1 MENKLKNWLILGGIL
16 TVATVFGVA
25 MTKEKSFN
33 DLKDDYESIINNIK
47 KSLNKIEYITKKDFS
62 IIVNNIIEDYS
73 KTKKITKEAKNSLIS
88 ALNNKWD
95 EIENEIK
102 DKNL

>member
-1 MENKLKNWLILGGIL
+1 LQLFLELLWLR
-16 TVATVFGVA
+16 
-25 MTKEKSFN
+25 SFD

-73 KTKKITKEAKNSLIS
+73 KTKKITKEAKNSLIL
-88 ALNNKWD
+88 ALNNRWD

>member
-1 MENKLKNWLILGGIL
+1 MENKLKNGLILGGIL

-25 MTKEKSFN
+25 MTKDKSFN
-33 DLKDDYESIINNIK
+33 DFKDDYESIINNLK
-47 KSLNKIEYITKKDFS
+47 KSLNKIEYISKKEFAS
-62 IIVNNIIEDYS
+62 IINTVIEDYS
-73 KTKKITKEAKNSLIS
+73 KTKEITKEAKNSLIS

-102 DKNL
+102 GNKF

>member
-1 MENKLKNWLILGGIL
+1 VEFWLLQL
-16 TVATVFGVA
+16 FL
-25 MTKEKSFN
+25 ELLWLRSFD

-73 KTKKITKEAKNSLIS
+73 KTKKITKEAKNSLIL
-88 ALNNKWD
+88 ALNNRWD
-95 EIENEIK
+95 EIENVIK

>member
-1 MENKLKNWLILGGIL
+1 VEFWLLQL
-16 TVATVFGVA
+16 FL
-25 MTKEKSFN
+25 ELLWLRSFD

-73 KTKKITKEAKNSLIS
+73 KTKKITKEAKNSLIL
-88 ALNNKWD
+88 ALNNRWD

>member
-1 MENKLKNWLILGGIL
+1 MQLFLELLWLR
-16 TVATVFGVA
+16 
-25 MTKEKSFN
+25 SFD

-47 KSLNKIEYITKKDFS
+47 ISLNKIEYITKKDFS

-73 KTKKITKEAKNSLIS
+73 KTKKITKEAKNSLIL
-88 ALNNKWD
+88 ALNNRWD

>member
-1 MENKLKNWLILGGIL
+1 MEFWLLQL
-16 TVATVFGVA
+16 FL
-25 MTKEKSFN
+25 ELLWLRSFD

-73 KTKKITKEAKNSLIS
+73 KTKKITKEAKNSLIL
-88 ALNNKWD
+88 ALNNRWD